1 MSEEEKVRLE
11 EVIADKLKPF
21 YWIIGLYISATLM
34 MAGYQFDQMMILSST
49 QQTKISSDE
58 AYRNFLEKRT
68 YHMLQKD
75 ARAVD
80 IEADKN
86 PNQAPYMINQLNTR
100 EADELDL
107 VYKTRGNEI
116 LNP

>member
-1 MSEEEKVRLE
+1 MSEEERIHLE
-11 EVIADKLKPF
+11 DVISAKLKPF

-34 MAGYQFDQMMILSST
+34 MAGYQFDQMLILSTNNQS
-49 QQTKISSDE
+49 KITSDE

-86 PNQAPYMINQLNTR
+86 QSLAPYLINQLNNR
-100 EADELDL
+100 EAEELDL
-107 VYKTRGNEI
+107 VYKLRGNET
-116 LNP
+116 P